1 MQSNHLPVRALWL
14 QFGISSLLILTGT
27 FEQIL
32 VYCGILISLSSML
45 VVIGI
50 YKMRKQPANKEEI
63 GFKSPWYPL
72 FQIIFVLLTLWMI
85 IFTLY
90 DKPWESLAG
99 MINLLMGMATF
110 YWGHFKLKYFQK

>member
-1 MQSNHLPVRALWL
+1 LPVRALWL

-50 YKMRKQPANKEEI
+50 YKIRKQPDHKEDTAY
-63 GFKSPWYPL
+63 KSPWYPF

-99 MINLLMGMATF
+99 MINLLIGIATF